1 MKNDCHLFKS
11 GYLEVLMFLKT
22 DIDID
27 IPNICLMFGSE
38 QRRGEDRG
46 KGGCVARIFQS
57 NLSSPTLRT
66 KLGLASSLNNCPS
79 PSTVLGSQHIFNI
92 ETAHNGHIARLG
104 VATMICYG

>member
-1 MKNDCHLFKS
+1 MIVTFLS
-11 GYLEVLMFLKT
+11 GCFEILMFLKT

-38 QRRGEDRG
+38 QSRGEERRGQG
-46 KGGCVARIFQS
+46 KGRVCWREYFKAI
-57 NLSSPTLRT
+57 SSPTLRA
-66 KLGLASSLNNCPS
+66 KLGLASSLNNCTS
-79 PSTVLGSQHIFNI
+79 PSSVLGSEHIFNI

>member
-38 QRRGEDRG
+38 QSRGQG
-46 KGGCVARIFQS
+46 KGRVCWREYFKAISPVQPS
-57 NLSSPTLRT
+57 VLS
-66 KLGLASSLNNCPS
+66 LAWLAP
-79 PSTVLGSQHIFNI
+79 
-92 ETAHNGHIARLG
+92 
-104 VATMICYG
+104 

>member
-38 QRRGEDRG
+38 ERRGEDRG
-46 KGGCVARIFQS
+46 KGGCVGANISKQS
-57 NLSSPTLRT
+57 PAQPSVLLS
-66 KLGLASSLNNCPS
+66 LAWLAW
-79 PSTVLGSQHIFNI
+79 LL
-92 ETAHNGHIARLG
+92 E
-104 VATMICYG
+104 

>member
-38 QRRGEDRG
+38 EDRG
-46 KGGCVARIFQS
+46 KGGCVGANISKQS
-57 NLSSPTLRT
+57 PVQPSVLS
-66 KLGLASSLNNCPS
+66 LAWLAP
-79 PSTVLGSQHIFNI
+79 
-92 ETAHNGHIARLG
+92 
-104 VATMICYG
+104 